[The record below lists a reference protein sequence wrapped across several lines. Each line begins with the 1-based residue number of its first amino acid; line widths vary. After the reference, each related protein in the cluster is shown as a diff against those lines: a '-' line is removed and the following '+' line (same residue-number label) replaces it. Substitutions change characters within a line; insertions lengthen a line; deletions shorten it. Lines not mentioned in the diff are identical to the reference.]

1 MTASDIRALLDCRH
15 SKDIVCHEAP
25 CGSGYASGYGQIDT
39 WVLRPSWTRPAVIG
53 YEIKVSRRD
62 FLADQKWMG
71 YLPYCNEL
79 YFAVAPGV
87 CTVEE
92 MPEGVGLLEA
102 TKNGGRILTR
112 RKAAHRLDGLDL
124 ETVFRSILMNRAV
137 IKTGGRFS
145 SEPETREVRMERWR
159 RAAEDRRKLG
169 IEVSQAIHK
178 EWKRLEDEAG
188 EANRRADG
196 AEAFRKV
203 MRKHGFDPDRDPW
216 YFERDLQ
223 MAVGDGL
230 RREIDST
237 IRTLESLRD
246 RLPKRPAAAPGEE

>member
-1 MTASDIRALLDCRH
+1 MNAGDIRNLLGARH
-15 SKDIVCHEAP
+15 SRDIVCHEAP
-25 CGSGYASGYGQIDT
+25 CGTAYASGYGQIDT

-62 FLADQKWMG
+62 FLADKKWMG
-71 YLPYCNEL
+71 YLLFCNEL

-102 TKNGGRILTR
+102 TKNGGRILTK
-112 RKAAHRLDGLDL
+112 RKAVHRIDGLDL

-145 SEPETREVRMERWR
+145 SEPETREVRMDRWR
-159 RAAEDRRKLG
+159 KAIDDRNRLG
-169 IEVSQAIHK
+169 AKVSQAISD
-178 EWKRLEDEAG
+178 EWARLRDEARK
-188 EANRRADG
+188 ANGRADG
-196 AEAFRKV
+196 VEKFREV
-203 MRKHGFDPDRDPW
+203 MIRNGFNPDRDPW
-216 YFERDLQ
+216 YFERDIQ

-237 IRTLESLRD
+237 IRTLEGLRNK
-246 RLPKRPAAAPGEE
+246 LPKHPAAAPGEE